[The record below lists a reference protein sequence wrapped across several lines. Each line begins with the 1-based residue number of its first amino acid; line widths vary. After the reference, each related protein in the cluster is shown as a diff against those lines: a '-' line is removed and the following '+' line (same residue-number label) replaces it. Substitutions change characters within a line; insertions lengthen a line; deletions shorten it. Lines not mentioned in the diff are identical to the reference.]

1 MFTCSGDA
9 EGSGSSDGVSV
20 TMLSLEP
27 AEGRAYG
34 SASGLGFIRVAI
46 STAATTSTTVTA
58 RVMRAI
64 LSFLFISDL
73 QAPPGA
79 LSTHY
84 DSIERMKLQIF

>member
-1 MFTCSGDA
+1 MLHAPGCGGFRFIGRCFA
-9 EGSGSSDGVSV
+9 

-46 STAATTSTTVTA
+46 STAATTNNGHGQ
-58 RVMRAI
+58 VMRAI
-64 LSFLFISDL
+64 LSSCSY
-73 QAPPGA
+73 QTSAPPGA